1 MGVAMPGQ
9 SFTGQAA
16 ARPEEI
22 APLRT
27 AVWQLALDLGASDRV
42 GNAIRVAVSEAIT
55 NVVLHAYVG
64 RSPGKVTVDA
74 WLEGGDHFTVR
85 VLDEG
90 HGLIPRAD
98 SPGLGLGMGLMAQ
111 MADDFRVA
119 NREGTPGTTVLLRF
133 LLVASEEA
141 G

>member
-1 MGVAMPGQ
+1 MPEH
-9 SFTGQAA
+9 SLNRQAP

-27 AVWQLALDLGASDRV
+27 AVWQHALDMGASESV
-42 GNAIRVAVSEAIT
+42 GDAVRVAVSEAIT
-55 NVVLHAYVG
+55 NAVLHAYVG
-64 RSPGKVTVDA
+64 GPPGNVTVDA
-74 WLEGGDHFTVR
+74 WLEGADHLAVR

-90 HGLIPRAD
+90 HGLVPRTD

-133 LLVASEEA
+133 LLDPPAKNA
-141 G
+141 AAR